1 MRVSHYSQNTKE
13 SKAQKIVS
21 DIISYI
27 NMNYERPILNKD
39 IAERFHFNSAYLNR
53 VFRKNT
59 GRSIHEFLVN
69 CRIAAAK
76 EMLRS
81 QSISVGEIAEKC
93 GFSDSYHFAK
103 TFKQKTGF
111 TPTGYRNHI

>member
-1 MRVSHYSQNTKE
+1 M
-13 SKAQKIVS
+13 QKIVS

-27 NMNYERPILNKD
+27 NMNYESPVSNED
-39 IAERFHFNSAYLNR
+39 IAEKFHFNSAYLNR

-69 CRIAAAK
+69 CRIVAAK
-76 EMLRS
+76 EMLCS
-81 QSISVGEIAEKC
+81 QDVAIGEVAEKS
-93 GFSDSYHFAK
+93 GFSSVYHFTK

-111 TPTGYRNHI
+111 TPSEYRNYARRQD